1 MTLKDLNINY
11 EFDTKNNKLSESEM
25 KGNFQRPEFRKY
37 QTKLNIQTSF
47 RPDSKLS
54 TTVIMINDL

>member
-1 MTLKDLNINY
+1 
-11 EFDTKNNKLSESEM
+11 M